1 VWRGTGPLHAGPSCL
16 ILRSSYAYPTGAVSG
31 CRLAENP
38 GLGASRQPALLPM
51 RWKLEQLSMLPLVS
65 PVHRP
70 PDRSADPG
78 LGILAQR
85 FVASRPRLDR
95 A

>member
-51 RWKLEQLSMLPLVS
+51 RWKLEQLSM
-65 PVHRP
+65 RP

-78 LGILAQR
+78 LGILVQR